1 MNTKFLFALLI
12 FVTSSFIGLEAQK
25 KIEVNSKQTSEL
37 LKKDKKIIVLDVRTA
52 KEFNEGHIKGAVNI
66 DILQPDAHGKIDKLN
81 HAATYIVHCRTSH
94 RSGMAV
100 EYMMQKKFKT
110 VYQMMDGFPG
120 WAGNNLPV
128 EK

>member
-25 KIEVNSKQTSEL
+25 KIEVNSKQASEL

-52 KEFNEGHIKGAVNI
+52 EEFNAGHIKGAVNI
-66 DILQPDAHGKIDKLN
+66 DILQPDAHAKIDKLN
-81 HAATYIVHCRTSH
+81 HAATYIVHCRTNH